1 MYCGNGVA
9 GDRQRGVRTGL
20 GGTAVSDDEGP
31 SEGVAGE
38 AAGTEADEDLDDR
51 IEAALNDLDVSEA
64 AKATGADSDV
74 DDAEPSVPSADDG
87 AGAPA
92 AADDAAGAPTDDED
106 DDAAS
111 TDEETVSVLEFVLGD
126 ERYCLDISFIE
137 QIVERGAVTRI
148 PNAPSFVEGVIDLRG
163 DITTVIDPMETL
175 AADDDGEGDLIV
187 VFDSAQMDDEW
198 SVGWAVD
205 GVRRVSTVSLANVKD
220 SPVDEP
226 WINGVVKRDED
237 GEFVIW
243 TEPGELMRA
252 DG

>member
-1 MYCGNGVA
+1 
-9 GDRQRGVRTGL
+9 
-20 GGTAVSDDEGP
+20 VSDEG
-31 SEGVAGE
+31 SSDGVAGE
-38 AAGTEADEDLDDR
+38 AAEADEDLDDR
-51 IEAALNDLDVSEA
+51 IESALNDLDVSEA
-64 AKATGADSDV
+64 AKAAGSGSGGDSA
-74 DDAEPSVPSADDG
+74 DAEPSGPSTTADADESTDG
-87 AGAPA
+87 
-92 AADDAAGAPTDDED
+92 DDAS
-106 DDAAS
+106 AS

-126 ERYCLDISFIE
+126 ERYCLDITFIE

-148 PNAPSFVEGVIDLRG
+148 PNAPPFVEGVIDLRG

-175 AADDDGEGDLIV
+175 AADDGGQGDLIV

-205 GVRRVSTVSLANVKD
+205 GVRRVSSVSLASVKD